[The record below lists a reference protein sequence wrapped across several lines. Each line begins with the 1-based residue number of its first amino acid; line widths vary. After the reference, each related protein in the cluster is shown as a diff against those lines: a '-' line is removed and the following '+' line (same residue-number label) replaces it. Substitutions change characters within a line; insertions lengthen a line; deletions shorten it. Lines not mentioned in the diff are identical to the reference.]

1 MENFGGN
8 IGDLTISVQTR
19 KAAEVGKIYDRFS
32 YPRLSSAILQY
43 KMIGVVYVV
52 YTKRENNLINC
63 FYFGLLKDKK
73 SLMMVSF
80 WSLGHPGYREDLHK
94 SFSFILKNLPVLK
107 IEKLLISYRSNYKT
121 AEIIESM
128 RQKFQWP
135 EPIITNYFAKIDQI
149 PGILDSPWLKREIPQ
164 TISISKLNKQNAKD
178 LAKSLQSK
186 EWKNEFPSS
195 LDPFQIRTNIDPHTS
210 FILKEND
217 KIMGWLICHVMGKNK
232 IQVTSLFVKKSLPAF
247 MGLRLIG
254 EMYDGLKNSGRENA
268 GIQYLMEA
276 TNVRMIA
283 MTKRVLNPL
292 GVKLHSILNINVD
305 LTDDEIAPSN

>member
-19 KAAEVGKIYDRFS
+19 KASEVGNIYDRFS
-32 YPRLSSAILQY
+32 YPRLSSTILQY
-43 KMIGVVYVV
+43 KIIGVLYVV
-52 YTKRENNLINC
+52 YTRRENNLVNC
-63 FYFGLLKDKK
+63 FYFGLLKDKR

-80 WSLGHPGYREDLHK
+80 WSLGHPGYQEDLHK
-94 SFSFILKNLPVLK
+94 SFTFILKNLPVLK

-128 RQKFQWP
+128 RQKFRWP
-135 EPIITNYFAKIDQI
+135 EPLITNFFAKIDQI
-149 PGILDSPWLKREIPQ
+149 PGKLNSPWLKREIPKSI
-164 TISISKLNKQNAKD
+164 TISKLNKQNAKD
-178 LAKSLQSK
+178 LAKALRSK
-186 EWKNEFPSS
+186 DWKNEFPAS
-195 LDPFQIRTNIDPHTS
+195 LHPFQIRTNIDPHTS

-217 KIMGWLICHVMGKNK
+217 IIMGWLICHVMDKNK

-268 GIQYLMEA
+268 TIQYLMEA
-276 TNVRMIA
+276 TNVRMVT
-283 MTKRVLNPL
+283 MTKRILNPL
-292 GVKLHSILNINVD
+292 GVKLHSILNIDID
-305 LTDDEIAPSN
+305 LLEGRVASPN